1 MLQLELEKLGL
12 QCWLD
17 NKAEDLTKE
26 GMRSGIER
34 SGVFLLFLSSGVLK
48 RPFVQVLV
56 LN

>member
-12 QCWLD
+12 ECWLD